1 VILLVAF
8 VVGIGFHLARVGGWG
23 PALALHRRWEAARPH
38 VVAYIRASPVTFTYL
53 FIVTITTWVLLGLDP
68 PIVDA
73 VLKAHSSNLAHL
85 RSDPIRV
92 LIRSAFWLDTYWLLA
107 AVAVIA
113 VVLAPAE
120 RWLGTARWIIVFATG
135 HLGATLITAGGL
147 LLAIHAGIVSHSQE
161 GAIDVG
167 VSYGFA
173 AVAAVFTYR
182 LTGRARYAWGGVLLS
197 VVVLAAVVGRT
208 FTDFG
213 HLVAVLLG
221 FAMWPLTR
229 RPTQQLEH
237 GTPVWALP
245 ERGTPG

>member
-1 VILLVAF
+1 MILVVAL
-8 VVGIGFHLARVGGWG
+8 VVGVGFHIARVRGWG
-23 PALALHRRWEAARPH
+23 PALALQRRAQAARPY
-38 VVAYIRASPVTFTYL
+38 VVAYIRPSPATFTYL
-53 FIVTITTWVLLGLDP
+53 FIITITTWVLLGLDQ

-73 VLKAHSSNLAHL
+73 VLRAHSSNLAHL
-85 RSDPIRV
+85 RSDPVRV
-92 LIRSAFWLDTYWLLA
+92 LVRSAFWLDTYWLLA

-120 RWLGTARWIIVFATG
+120 RWLGTVRWIIVFATG

-147 LLAIHAGIVSHSQE
+147 VVAIHAGIVSRSQE

-182 LTGRARYAWGGVLLS
+182 FVGRARYAWGGVLLS
-197 VVVLAAVVGRT
+197 VVVLAAALGRT

-213 HLVAVLLG
+213 HLVAVLIG

-229 RPTQQLEH
+229 RPTRQLEA
-237 GTPVWALP
+237 GTPVWTVSGTS
-245 ERGTPG
+245 ERG